1 MSKNQ
6 YTLLVFSIIGILL
19 LIPGYGVHFFEQI
32 WNFPG
37 NLFSDDFKE
46 SFPLATIPLMVISLL
61 GTGMYMT
68 FKLGFPQLTRII
80 HGIKVTRGDYDSTED
95 EGDLNHFKALSTALA
110 ATVGIGN
117 IAGVAIAIQIGGPG
131 ALFWMWI
138 SAIVGMA
145 TKFFTCSLGIMY
157 RGYDSDNVLQGG
169 PMYVIEQ
176 GMGKKFK
183 FLSYWFSIAGLVG
196 CLSLLQANQLTQI
209 MSDYVAKSFE
219 IEKSFNLNL
228 TIGIVIA
235 LIVSLVIFGGLSRI
249 AEVASKIVPFMVII
263 YLLSGLFI
271 VLSNATLIPSIFSNI
286 FSSAFNG
293 SSVAGGFAGT
303 AIVISQGFRRAAFS
317 NEAGMGTEVMA
328 IGASKNNQPIKSG
341 LVAMIGPLIDTI
353 IVCTITGLVILLS
366 SEWIEGSYSGVS
378 LTQKSFSNYLGLA
391 GDYILIFSVA
401 TFTLSTMFGY
411 SYYGCKCASY
421 LFGTNSKF
429 YYRIF
434 YILTL
439 VIGSVLSLDLAVNI
453 VDAMFALMAFPTM
466 ISALYLAPNIK
477 KEANRYFASIKDN

>member
-1 MSKNQ
+1 MDIINNFFAELSNF
-6 YTLLVFSIIGILL
+6 LWGNFGVANLVIGGGVFFLIYSRLTPFRYFKHAFEILL
-19 LIPGYGVHFFEQI
+19 GKH
-32 WNFPG
+32 
-37 NLFSDDFKE
+37 DD
-46 SFPLATIPLMVISLL
+46 P
-61 GTGMYMT
+61 
-68 FKLGFPQLTRII
+68 
-80 HGIKVTRGDYDSTED
+80 DD
-95 EGDLNHFKALSTALA
+95 EGQISHFQALSTALSS
-110 ATVGIGN
+110 TVGIGN
-117 IAGVAIAIQIGGPG
+117 IAGVAVAISLGGPG

-209 MSDYVAKSFE
+209 MSDYVVKSFD
-219 IEKSFNLNL
+219 IEQSFNLNL
-228 TIGIVIA
+228 IIGIIIA
-235 LIVSLVIFGGLSRI
+235 ILVSSVIFGGLSRI
-249 AEVASKIVPFMVII
+249 AEVASKIVPFMVMV

-271 VLSNATLIPSIFSNI
+271 VLSNASSIPAIISNI

-366 SEWIEGSYSGVS
+366 SEWIEGTYSGVS

-421 LFGTNSKF
+421 LFGANSSF
-429 YYRIF
+429 I
-434 YILTL
+434 I
-439 VIGSVLSLDLAVNI
+439 
-453 VDAMFALMAFPTM
+453 
-466 ISALYLAPNIK
+466 
-477 KEANRYFASIKDN
+477 EYFMC

>member
-1 MSKNQ
+1 MDIINNFFAELSNF
-6 YTLLVFSIIGILL
+6 LWGNFGVANLVIGGGVFFLIYSRLTPFRYFKHAFEILL
-19 LIPGYGVHFFEQI
+19 GKH
-32 WNFPG
+32 
-37 NLFSDDFKE
+37 DD
-46 SFPLATIPLMVISLL
+46 P
-61 GTGMYMT
+61 
-68 FKLGFPQLTRII
+68 
-80 HGIKVTRGDYDSTED
+80 DD
-95 EGDLNHFKALSTALA
+95 EGQISHFQALSTALSS
-110 ATVGIGN
+110 TVGIGN
-117 IAGVAIAIQIGGPG
+117 IAGVAVAISLGGPG

-209 MSDYVAKSFE
+209 MSDYVVKSFD
-219 IEKSFNLNL
+219 IEQSFNLNL
-228 TIGIVIA
+228 IIGIIIA
-235 LIVSLVIFGGLSRI
+235 ILVSSVIFGGLSRI
-249 AEVASKIVPFMVII
+249 AEVASKIVPFMVMV

-271 VLSNATLIPSIFSNI
+271 VLSNASSIPAIFSNI

-366 SEWIEGSYSGVS
+366 SEWIEGTYSGVS

-434 YILTL
+434 YVLTL
-439 VIGSVLSLDLAVNI
+439 VLGSVLSLDLAVNI

-466 ISALYLAPNIK
+466 ISALYLAPNIN

>member
-1 MSKNQ
+1 MDIINNFFAELSNFLWGNFGVANLVIGGGVFFLIYSKLTPFR
-6 YTLLVFSIIGILL
+6 YFKHAFEILL
-19 LIPGYGVHFFEQI
+19 GKH
-32 WNFPG
+32 
-37 NLFSDDFKE
+37 DD
-46 SFPLATIPLMVISLL
+46 P
-61 GTGMYMT
+61 
-68 FKLGFPQLTRII
+68 
-80 HGIKVTRGDYDSTED
+80 DD
-95 EGDLNHFKALSTALA
+95 EGQISHFQALSTALSS
-110 ATVGIGN
+110 TVGIGN
-117 IAGVAIAIQIGGPG
+117 IAGVAVAISLGGPG

-176 GMGKKFK
+176 GMGKNFK

-209 MSDYVAKSFE
+209 MSDYVVKSFD
-219 IEKSFNLNL
+219 IEQSFNLNL
-228 TIGIVIA
+228 IIGIIIA
-235 LIVSLVIFGGLSRI
+235 ILVSSVIFGGLSRI
-249 AEVASKIVPFMVII
+249 AEVASKIVPFMVMV
-263 YLLSGLFI
+263 YLFSGLFI
-271 VLSNATLIPSIFSNI
+271 VLSNASSIPAIFSNI
-286 FSSAFNG
+286 FTSAFNG

-366 SEWIEGSYSGVS
+366 SEWIEGTYSGVS

-391 GDYILIFSVA
+391 GDYILIFSVV

-421 LFGTNSKF
+421 LFGANSKF

-434 YILTL
+434 YVLTL
-439 VIGSVLSLDLAVNI
+439 VVGSVLSLDLAVNI

-466 ISALYLAPNIK
+466 ISALYLAPNIN
-477 KEANRYFASIKDN
+477 KEANKYFASIEDNK

>member
-1 MSKNQ
+1 MDIINNFFADLSNF
-6 YTLLVFSIIGILL
+6 LWGNFGVANLVIGGGIFFLIYSRLTPFRYFKHAFEILL
-19 LIPGYGVHFFEQI
+19 GKHDNP
-32 WNFPG
+32 
-37 NLFSDDFKE
+37 D
-46 SFPLATIPLMVISLL
+46 
-61 GTGMYMT
+61 
-68 FKLGFPQLTRII
+68 
-80 HGIKVTRGDYDSTED
+80 D
-95 EGDLNHFKALSTALA
+95 EGQISHFQALSTALSS
-110 ATVGIGN
+110 TVGIGN
-117 IAGVAIAIQIGGPG
+117 IAGVAVAISLGGPG

-157 RGYDSDNVLQGG
+157 RGYDSENVLQGG
-169 PMYVIEQ
+169 PMYVIEY

-209 MSDYVAKSFE
+209 MSDYVVKSTALE
-219 IEKSFNLNL
+219 QSFNLNL
-228 TIGIVIA
+228 YIGVIIAIV
-235 LIVSLVIFGGLSRI
+235 VSLVIFGGLSRI
-249 AEVASKIVPFMVII
+249 AEVASRIVPFMVIV

-271 VLSNATLIPSIFSNI
+271 VISNLTLIPSIFLNI
-286 FSSAFNG
+286 ISSAFNG

-341 LVAMIGPLIDTI
+341 LVAMIGPLIDTL

-366 SEWIEGSYSGVS
+366 SDWIEGTYTGVS
-378 LTQKSFSNYLGLA
+378 LTQKSFSNYLGSV

-421 LFGTNSKF
+421 LFGAKSKF
-429 YYRIF
+429 YYRVF
-434 YILTL
+434 YVLTL
-439 VIGSVLSLDLAVNI
+439 ILGSVLSLDLAVNI

-466 ISALYLAPNIK
+466 ISALYLSPKIK
-477 KEANRYFASIKDN
+477 KEANRYFATLKG

>member
-1 MSKNQ
+1 MDIINNFFAELSNF
-6 YTLLVFSIIGILL
+6 LWGNFGVANLVIGGGVFFLIYSRLTPFRYFKHAFEILL
-19 LIPGYGVHFFEQI
+19 GKH
-32 WNFPG
+32 
-37 NLFSDDFKE
+37 DD
-46 SFPLATIPLMVISLL
+46 P
-61 GTGMYMT
+61 
-68 FKLGFPQLTRII
+68 
-80 HGIKVTRGDYDSTED
+80 DD
-95 EGDLNHFKALSTALA
+95 EGQISHFQALSTALSS
-110 ATVGIGN
+110 TVGIGN
-117 IAGVAIAIQIGGPG
+117 IAGVAVAISLGGPG

-169 PMYVIEQ
+169 PMYVIEH

-209 MSDYVAKSFE
+209 MSDYVVKSFD
-219 IEKSFNLNL
+219 IEQSFNLNL
-228 TIGIVIA
+228 IIGIIIA
-235 LIVSLVIFGGLSRI
+235 ILVSSVIFGGLSRI
-249 AEVASKIVPFMVII
+249 AEVASKIVPFMVMV

-271 VLSNATLIPSIFSNI
+271 VLSNASSIPAIFSNI
-286 FSSAFNG
+286 FTSAFNG

-366 SEWIEGSYSGVS
+366 SEWIEGTYSGVS

-391 GDYILIFSVA
+391 GDYILI
-401 TFTLSTMFGY
+401 M
-411 SYYGCKCASY
+411 
-421 LFGTNSKF
+421 
-429 YYRIF
+429 
-434 YILTL
+434 
-439 VIGSVLSLDLAVNI
+439 AVNVHHI
-453 VDAMFALMAFPTM
+453 FLVPIRSFTIEYFMF
-466 ISALYLAPNIK
+466 
-477 KEANRYFASIKDN
+477 

>member
-1 MSKNQ
+1 MDIINNFFAELSNF
-6 YTLLVFSIIGILL
+6 LWGNFGVANLVIGGGVFFLIYSRLTPFRYFKHAFEILL
-19 LIPGYGVHFFEQI
+19 GKH
-32 WNFPG
+32 
-37 NLFSDDFKE
+37 DD
-46 SFPLATIPLMVISLL
+46 P
-61 GTGMYMT
+61 
-68 FKLGFPQLTRII
+68 
-80 HGIKVTRGDYDSTED
+80 DD
-95 EGDLNHFKALSTALA
+95 EGQISHFQALSTALSS
-110 ATVGIGN
+110 TVGIGN
-117 IAGVAIAIQIGGPG
+117 IAGVAVAISLGGPG

-209 MSDYVAKSFE
+209 MSDYVVKSFNVE
-219 IEKSFNLNL
+219 QSFNLNL
-228 TIGIVIA
+228 MIGIIIA
-235 LIVSLVIFGGLSRI
+235 ILVSSVIFGGLSRI
-249 AEVASKIVPFMVII
+249 AEVASKIVPFMVIV

-271 VLSNATLIPSIFSNI
+271 VISNASSIPAIFSNI
-286 FSSAFNG
+286 FTSAFNG

-366 SEWIEGSYSGVS
+366 SEWIEGTYSGVS

-421 LFGTNSKF
+421 LFGANSKF

-434 YILTL
+434 YVLTL
-439 VIGSVLSLDLAVNI
+439 VLGSVLSLDLAVNI

-477 KEANRYFASIKDN
+477 KEANRYFASRKNN

>member
-1 MSKNQ
+1 MDIINNFFAELSNF
-6 YTLLVFSIIGILL
+6 LWGNFGVANLVIGGGVFFLIYSRLTPFRYFKHAFEILL
-19 LIPGYGVHFFEQI
+19 GKH
-32 WNFPG
+32 
-37 NLFSDDFKE
+37 DD
-46 SFPLATIPLMVISLL
+46 P
-61 GTGMYMT
+61 
-68 FKLGFPQLTRII
+68 
-80 HGIKVTRGDYDSTED
+80 DD
-95 EGDLNHFKALSTALA
+95 EGQISHFQALSTALSS
-110 ATVGIGN
+110 TVGIGN
-117 IAGVAIAIQIGGPG
+117 IAGVAVAISLGGPG

-169 PMYVIEQ
+169 PMYVIEK

-209 MSDYVAKSFE
+209 MSDYVVKSFD
-219 IEKSFNLNL
+219 IEQSFNLNL
-228 TIGIVIA
+228 IIGIIIA
-235 LIVSLVIFGGLSRI
+235 ILVSSVIFGGLSRI
-249 AEVASKIVPFMVII
+249 AEVASKIVPFMVMV

-271 VLSNATLIPSIFSNI
+271 VLSNASSIPAIFSNI

-366 SEWIEGSYSGVS
+366 SEWIEGTYSGVS

-421 LFGTNSKF
+421 LFGANSKF

-434 YILTL
+434 YVLTL
-439 VIGSVLSLDLAVNI
+439 VLGSVLSLDLAVNI

-466 ISALYLAPNIK
+466 ISALYLAPNIN

>member
-1 MSKNQ
+1 MDIINNFFAELSNF
-6 YTLLVFSIIGILL
+6 LWGNFGVANLVIGGGVFFLIYSRLTPFRYFKHAFEILL
-19 LIPGYGVHFFEQI
+19 GKH
-32 WNFPG
+32 
-37 NLFSDDFKE
+37 DD
-46 SFPLATIPLMVISLL
+46 P
-61 GTGMYMT
+61 
-68 FKLGFPQLTRII
+68 
-80 HGIKVTRGDYDSTED
+80 DD
-95 EGDLNHFKALSTALA
+95 EGQISHFQALSTALSS
-110 ATVGIGN
+110 TVGIGN
-117 IAGVAIAIQIGGPG
+117 IAGVAVAISLGGPG

-209 MSDYVAKSFE
+209 MSDYVVKSFD
-219 IEKSFNLNL
+219 IEQSFNLNL
-228 TIGIVIA
+228 IIGIIIA
-235 LIVSLVIFGGLSRI
+235 ILVSSVIFGGLSRI
-249 AEVASKIVPFMVII
+249 AEVASKIVPFMVMV

-271 VLSNATLIPSIFSNI
+271 VLSNASSIPAIFSNI

-366 SEWIEGSYSGVS
+366 SEWIEGTYSGVS

-421 LFGTNSKF
+421 LFGANSKF

-434 YILTL
+434 YVLTL
-439 VIGSVLSLDLAVNI
+439 VLGSVLSLDLAVNI

-477 KEANRYFASIKDN
+477 KEANRYFASIKEN

>member
-1 MSKNQ
+1 
-6 YTLLVFSIIGILL
+6 
-19 LIPGYGVHFFEQI
+19 
-32 WNFPG
+32 
-37 NLFSDDFKE
+37 
-46 SFPLATIPLMVISLL
+46 
-61 GTGMYMT
+61 
-68 FKLGFPQLTRII
+68 
-80 HGIKVTRGDYDSTED
+80 
-95 EGDLNHFKALSTALA
+95 
-110 ATVGIGN
+110 
-117 IAGVAIAIQIGGPG
+117 
-131 ALFWMWI
+131 
-138 SAIVGMA
+138 
-145 TKFFTCSLGIMY
+145 
-157 RGYDSDNVLQGG
+157 
-169 PMYVIEQ
+169 MYVIEQ
-176 GMGKKFK
+176 GMGKNFK

-209 MSDYVAKSFE
+209 MSDYVVKSFD
-219 IEKSFNLNL
+219 IEQSFNLNL
-228 TIGIVIA
+228 MIGIIIA
-235 LIVSLVIFGGLSRI
+235 ILVSSVIFGGLSRI
-249 AEVASKIVPFMVII
+249 AEVASKIVPFMVIV

-271 VLSNATLIPSIFSNI
+271 VLSNASSIPAIFSNI
-286 FSSAFNG
+286 FTSAFNG

-366 SEWIEGSYSGVS
+366 SEWIEGTYSGVS

-421 LFGTNSKF
+421 LFGANSKF

-434 YILTL
+434 YVLTL
-439 VIGSVLSLDLAVNI
+439 VLGSVLSLDLAVNI

-466 ISALYLAPNIK
+466 ISALYLAPRIK
-477 KEANRYFASIKDN
+477 EESAKYFATIKN

>member
-1 MSKNQ
+1 MDIINNFFAELSNF
-6 YTLLVFSIIGILL
+6 LWGNFGVANLVIGGGVFFLIYSRLTPFRYFKHAFEILL
-19 LIPGYGVHFFEQI
+19 GKHDDPDDVGQISHFQ
-32 WNFPG
+32 
-37 NLFSDDFKE
+37 
-46 SFPLATIPLMVISLL
+46 
-61 GTGMYMT
+61 
-68 FKLGFPQLTRII
+68 
-80 HGIKVTRGDYDSTED
+80 
-95 EGDLNHFKALSTALA
+95 ALSTALSS
-110 ATVGIGN
+110 TVGIGN
-117 IAGVAIAIQIGGPG
+117 IAGVAVAISLGGPG

-209 MSDYVAKSFE
+209 MSDYVVKSFNVE
-219 IEKSFNLNL
+219 QSFNLNL
-228 TIGIVIA
+228 MIGIIIA
-235 LIVSLVIFGGLSRI
+235 ILVSSVIFGGLSRI
-249 AEVASKIVPFMVII
+249 AEVASKIVPFMVIV

-271 VLSNATLIPSIFSNI
+271 VLSNASSIPAIFSNI
-286 FSSAFNG
+286 FTSAFNG

-366 SEWIEGSYSGVS
+366 SEWIEGTYSGVS

-421 LFGTNSKF
+421 LFGANSKF

-434 YILTL
+434 YVLTL
-439 VIGSVLSLDLAVNI
+439 VLGSVLSLDLAVNI
-453 VDAMFALMAFPTM
+453 VDTMFALMAFPTM

-477 KEANRYFASIKDN
+477 KEAKRYFASRKNN

>member
-1 MSKNQ
+1 MEIINNFFAELSNFLWGNFGVANLVIGGGVFFLIYSKLTPFR
-6 YTLLVFSIIGILL
+6 YFKHAFEILL
-19 LIPGYGVHFFEQI
+19 GKH
-32 WNFPG
+32 
-37 NLFSDDFKE
+37 DD
-46 SFPLATIPLMVISLL
+46 P
-61 GTGMYMT
+61 
-68 FKLGFPQLTRII
+68 
-80 HGIKVTRGDYDSTED
+80 DD
-95 EGDLNHFKALSTALA
+95 EGQISHFQALSTALSS
-110 ATVGIGN
+110 TVGIGN
-117 IAGVAIAIQIGGPG
+117 IAGVAVAISLGGPG

-209 MSDYVAKSFE
+209 MSDYVVKSFE
-219 IEKSFNLNL
+219 IEQTFNLNL

-249 AEVASKIVPFMVII
+249 ADVASKIVPFMVII

-366 SEWIEGSYSGVS
+366 SDWIEGTYSGVS

-421 LFGTNSKF
+421 LFGANSKF

-434 YILTL
+434 YVLTL
-439 VIGSVLSLDLAVNI
+439 ILGSVLSLDLAVNI

-477 KEANRYFASIKDN
+477 KEANSYFASIKDN

>member
-1 MSKNQ
+1 MEIINNFFAELSNF
-6 YTLLVFSIIGILL
+6 LWGNFGVANLVIGGGVFFLVYSRLTPFRYIKHAFEILL
-19 LIPGYGVHFFEQI
+19 GKH
-32 WNFPG
+32 
-37 NLFSDDFKE
+37 DD
-46 SFPLATIPLMVISLL
+46 P
-61 GTGMYMT
+61 
-68 FKLGFPQLTRII
+68 
-80 HGIKVTRGDYDSTED
+80 DD
-95 EGDLNHFKALSTALA
+95 EGQISHFQALSTALSS
-110 ATVGIGN
+110 TVGIGN
-117 IAGVAIAIQIGGPG
+117 IAGVAVAISLGGPG

-209 MSDYVAKSFE
+209 MSDYVVKSFE
-219 IEKSFNLNL
+219 IEQTFNLDL

-249 AEVASKIVPFMVII
+249 AEVASKIVPFMVMV

-271 VLSNATLIPSIFSNI
+271 VLSNASSIPAIFSNI

-366 SEWIEGSYSGVS
+366 SEWIEGTFSGVS

-434 YILTL
+434 YVLTL
-439 VIGSVLSLDLAVNI
+439 VLGSVLSLDLAVNI

-477 KEANRYFASIKDN
+477 REANRYFASIKDN

>member
-1 MSKNQ
+1 MDIINNFFADLSNFLWGNFGVANLVIGGGIFFLIYSKLTPFR
-6 YTLLVFSIIGILL
+6 YFKHAFEILL
-19 LIPGYGVHFFEQI
+19 GKHDNP
-32 WNFPG
+32 
-37 NLFSDDFKE
+37 D
-46 SFPLATIPLMVISLL
+46 
-61 GTGMYMT
+61 
-68 FKLGFPQLTRII
+68 
-80 HGIKVTRGDYDSTED
+80 D
-95 EGDLNHFKALSTALA
+95 EGQISHFQALSTALSS
-110 ATVGIGN
+110 TVGIGN
-117 IAGVAIAIQIGGPG
+117 IAGVAVAISLGGPG

-157 RGYDSDNVLQGG
+157 RGYDSENVLQGG
-169 PMYVIEQ
+169 PMYVIEH

-209 MSDYVAKSFE
+209 MSDYVVKSTSFE
-219 IEKSFNLNL
+219 QSFNLNL
-228 TIGIVIA
+228 YIGVIIAIV
-235 LIVSLVIFGGLSRI
+235 VSLVIFGGLSRI
-249 AEVASKIVPFMVII
+249 AEVASRIVPFMVIV

-271 VLSNATLIPSIFSNI
+271 VISNLSLIPSIFLNI
-286 FSSAFNG
+286 ISSAFNG

-341 LVAMIGPLIDTI
+341 LVAMIGPLIDTL

-366 SEWIEGSYSGVS
+366 SDWIEGTYTGVS
-378 LTQKSFSNYLGLA
+378 LTQKSFSNYLGSV

-421 LFGTNSKF
+421 LFGAKSKF
-429 YYRIF
+429 YYRVF
-434 YILTL
+434 YVLTL
-439 VIGSVLSLDLAVNI
+439 ILGSVLSLDLAVNI

-466 ISALYLAPNIK
+466 ISALYLAPKIK
-477 KEANRYFASIKDN
+477 KEANRYFATLKG

>member
-1 MSKNQ
+1 MWGNFGVAN
-6 YTLLVFSIIGILL
+6 LVIGGGVFFLIYSRLTPFRYFKHAFEILL
-19 LIPGYGVHFFEQI
+19 GKH
-32 WNFPG
+32 
-37 NLFSDDFKE
+37 DD
-46 SFPLATIPLMVISLL
+46 P
-61 GTGMYMT
+61 
-68 FKLGFPQLTRII
+68 
-80 HGIKVTRGDYDSTED
+80 DD
-95 EGDLNHFKALSTALA
+95 EGQISHFQALSTALSS
-110 ATVGIGN
+110 TVGIGN
-117 IAGVAIAIQIGGPG
+117 IAGVAVAISLGGPG

-209 MSDYVAKSFE
+209 MSDYVVKSFD
-219 IEKSFNLNL
+219 IEQSFNLNL
-228 TIGIVIA
+228 MIGIIIA
-235 LIVSLVIFGGLSRI
+235 ILVSSVIFGGLSRI
-249 AEVASKIVPFMVII
+249 AEVASKIVPFMVMV

-271 VLSNATLIPSIFSNI
+271 VLSNASSIPAIFSNI
-286 FSSAFNG
+286 FTSAFNG

-366 SEWIEGSYSGVS
+366 SEWIEGTYSGVS

-434 YILTL
+434 YVLTL
-439 VIGSVLSLDLAVNI
+439 ILGSVLSLDLAVNI

>member
-1 MSKNQ
+1 MEIINNFFAELSNF
-6 YTLLVFSIIGILL
+6 LWGNFGVANLVIGGGVFFLVYSRLTPFRYIKHAFEILL
-19 LIPGYGVHFFEQI
+19 GKH
-32 WNFPG
+32 
-37 NLFSDDFKE
+37 DD
-46 SFPLATIPLMVISLL
+46 P
-61 GTGMYMT
+61 
-68 FKLGFPQLTRII
+68 
-80 HGIKVTRGDYDSTED
+80 DD
-95 EGDLNHFKALSTALA
+95 EGQISHFQALSTALSS
-110 ATVGIGN
+110 TVGIGN
-117 IAGVAIAIQIGGPG
+117 IAGVAVAISLGGPG

-209 MSDYVAKSFE
+209 MSDYVVKSFE
-219 IEKSFNLNL
+219 IEQTFNLNL

-249 AEVASKIVPFMVII
+249 AEVASKIVPFMVMV

-271 VLSNATLIPSIFSNI
+271 VLSNASSIPAIFSNI

-366 SEWIEGSYSGVS
+366 SDWIEGTYSGVS

>member
-1 MSKNQ
+1 MDIINNFFAELSNF
-6 YTLLVFSIIGILL
+6 LWGNFGVANLVIGGGVFFLIYSRLTPFRYFKHAFEILL
-19 LIPGYGVHFFEQI
+19 GKH
-32 WNFPG
+32 
-37 NLFSDDFKE
+37 DD
-46 SFPLATIPLMVISLL
+46 P
-61 GTGMYMT
+61 
-68 FKLGFPQLTRII
+68 
-80 HGIKVTRGDYDSTED
+80 DD
-95 EGDLNHFKALSTALA
+95 EGQISHFQALSTALSS
-110 ATVGIGN
+110 TVGIGN
-117 IAGVAIAIQIGGPG
+117 IAGVAVAISLGGPG

-176 GMGKKFK
+176 GMGKNFK

-209 MSDYVAKSFE
+209 MSDYVVKSFD
-219 IEKSFNLNL
+219 IEQSFNLNL
-228 TIGIVIA
+228 IIGIIIA
-235 LIVSLVIFGGLSRI
+235 ILVSSVIFGGLSRI
-249 AEVASKIVPFMVII
+249 AEVASKIVPFMVMV
-263 YLLSGLFI
+263 YLFSGLFI
-271 VLSNATLIPSIFSNI
+271 VLSNASSIPAIFSNI
-286 FSSAFNG
+286 FTSAFNG

-366 SEWIEGSYSGVS
+366 NEWIEGTYSGVS

-421 LFGTNSKF
+421 LFGANSKF

-434 YILTL
+434 YVLTL
-439 VIGSVLSLDLAVNI
+439 VVGSVLSLDLAVNI

-466 ISALYLAPNIK
+466 ISALYLAPNIN
-477 KEANRYFASIKDN
+477 KEANKYFASIDDNK

>member
-1 MSKNQ
+1 MDIINNFFAELSNF
-6 YTLLVFSIIGILL
+6 LWGNFGVANLVIGGGVFFLIYSRLTPFRYFKHAFEILL
-19 LIPGYGVHFFEQI
+19 GKHDDPDDVGQISHFQ
-32 WNFPG
+32 
-37 NLFSDDFKE
+37 
-46 SFPLATIPLMVISLL
+46 
-61 GTGMYMT
+61 
-68 FKLGFPQLTRII
+68 
-80 HGIKVTRGDYDSTED
+80 
-95 EGDLNHFKALSTALA
+95 ALSTALSS
-110 ATVGIGN
+110 TVGIGN
-117 IAGVAIAIQIGGPG
+117 IAGVAVAISLGGPG

-209 MSDYVAKSFE
+209 MSDYVVKSFNVE
-219 IEKSFNLNL
+219 QSFNLNL
-228 TIGIVIA
+228 MIGIIIA
-235 LIVSLVIFGGLSRI
+235 ILVSSVIFGGLSRI
-249 AEVASKIVPFMVII
+249 AEVASKIVPFMVIV

-271 VLSNATLIPSIFSNI
+271 VLSNASSIPAIFSNI
-286 FSSAFNG
+286 FTSAFNG

-366 SEWIEGSYSGVS
+366 SEWIEGTYSGVS

-391 GDYILIFSVA
+391 GDYILIFSVV

-421 LFGTNSKF
+421 LFGANSKF

-434 YILTL
+434 YVLTL
-439 VIGSVLSLDLAVNI
+439 VLGSVLSLDLAVNI
-453 VDAMFALMAFPTM
+453 VDTMFALMAFPTM

-477 KEANRYFASIKDN
+477 KEANRYFASRKNN

>member
-1 MSKNQ
+1 MDIINNFFAELSNF
-6 YTLLVFSIIGILL
+6 LWGNFGVANLVIGGGVFFLIYSRLTPFRYFKHAFEILL
-19 LIPGYGVHFFEQI
+19 GKH
-32 WNFPG
+32 
-37 NLFSDDFKE
+37 DD
-46 SFPLATIPLMVISLL
+46 P
-61 GTGMYMT
+61 
-68 FKLGFPQLTRII
+68 
-80 HGIKVTRGDYDSTED
+80 DD
-95 EGDLNHFKALSTALA
+95 EGQISHFQALSTALSS
-110 ATVGIGN
+110 TVGIGN
-117 IAGVAIAIQIGGPG
+117 IAGVAVAISLGGPG

-169 PMYVIEQ
+169 PMYVIEH

-209 MSDYVAKSFE
+209 MSDYVVKSFD
-219 IEKSFNLNL
+219 IEQSFNLNL
-228 TIGIVIA
+228 IIGIIIA
-235 LIVSLVIFGGLSRI
+235 ILVSSVIFGGLSRI
-249 AEVASKIVPFMVII
+249 AEVASKIVPFMVMV

-271 VLSNATLIPSIFSNI
+271 VLSNASSIPAIFSNI
-286 FSSAFNG
+286 FTSAFNG

-366 SEWIEGSYSGVS
+366 SEWIEGTYSGVS

-421 LFGTNSKF
+421 LFGANSKF

-434 YILTL
+434 YVLTL
-439 VIGSVLSLDLAVNI
+439 VLGSVLSLDLAVNI

-477 KEANRYFASIKDN
+477 KEANKYFASIKDN

>member
-1 MSKNQ
+1 MDIINNFFAELSNF
-6 YTLLVFSIIGILL
+6 LWGNFGVANLVIGGGVFFLIYSRLTPFRYFKHAFEILL
-19 LIPGYGVHFFEQI
+19 GKHDNP
-32 WNFPG
+32 
-37 NLFSDDFKE
+37 D
-46 SFPLATIPLMVISLL
+46 
-61 GTGMYMT
+61 
-68 FKLGFPQLTRII
+68 
-80 HGIKVTRGDYDSTED
+80 D
-95 EGDLNHFKALSTALA
+95 EGQISHFQALSTALSS
-110 ATVGIGN
+110 TVGIGN
-117 IAGVAIAIQIGGPG
+117 IAGVAVAISLGGPG

-209 MSDYVAKSFE
+209 MSDYVVKSFD
-219 IEKSFNLNL
+219 IEQSFNLNL
-228 TIGIVIA
+228 IIGIIIA
-235 LIVSLVIFGGLSRI
+235 ILVSSVIFGGLSRI
-249 AEVASKIVPFMVII
+249 AEVASKIVPFMVMV

-271 VLSNATLIPSIFSNI
+271 VLSNASLIPAIFSNI
-286 FSSAFNG
+286 FTSAFNG

-366 SEWIEGSYSGVS
+366 SEWIEGTYSGVS

-421 LFGTNSKF
+421 LFGVNSKF

-434 YILTL
+434 YVLTL
-439 VIGSVLSLDLAVNI
+439 VLGSVLSLDLAVNI

-477 KEANRYFASIKDN
+477 EEANKYFASIKEN

>member
-1 MSKNQ
+1 MEIINNFFAELSNFLWGNFGVANLVIGGGVFFLIYSKLTPFR
-6 YTLLVFSIIGILL
+6 YFKHAFEILL
-19 LIPGYGVHFFEQI
+19 GKH
-32 WNFPG
+32 
-37 NLFSDDFKE
+37 DD
-46 SFPLATIPLMVISLL
+46 P
-61 GTGMYMT
+61 
-68 FKLGFPQLTRII
+68 
-80 HGIKVTRGDYDSTED
+80 DD
-95 EGDLNHFKALSTALA
+95 EGQISHFQALSTALSS
-110 ATVGIGN
+110 TVGIGN
-117 IAGVAIAIQIGGPG
+117 IAGVAVAISLGGPG

-219 IEKSFNLNL
+219 IEQSFNLNL

-434 YILTL
+434 YVLTL
-439 VIGSVLSLDLAVNI
+439 VLGSVLSLDLAVNI

>member
-1 MSKNQ
+1 MDIINNFFAQLSN
-6 YTLLVFSIIGILL
+6 LLWGNFGVANLVIGGGIFFLIYSRLTPFRYFNHAFEILL
-19 LIPGYGVHFFEQI
+19 GKHDEP
-32 WNFPG
+32 
-37 NLFSDDFKE
+37 S
-46 SFPLATIPLMVISLL
+46 
-61 GTGMYMT
+61 
-68 FKLGFPQLTRII
+68 
-80 HGIKVTRGDYDSTED
+80 D
-95 EGDLNHFKALSTALA
+95 EGQISHFQALSTALSS
-110 ATVGIGN
+110 TVGIGN
-117 IAGVAIAIQIGGPG
+117 IAGVAVAISLGGPG

-157 RGYDSDNVLQGG
+157 RGYDSENVLQGG
-169 PMYVIEQ
+169 PMYVIEY

-209 MSDYVAKSFE
+209 ISDYAVKSLS
-219 IEKSFNLNL
+219 IEQSFNLNL
-228 TIGIVIA
+228 VIGIIIA
-235 LIVSLVIFGGLSRI
+235 ILVSLVIFGGLSRI
-249 AEVASKIVPFMVII
+249 AEVASKIVPFMVVV
-263 YLLSGLFI
+263 YLVSGLFI
-271 VLSNATLIPSIFSNI
+271 VFSNLSSIPFIFSNI
-286 FSSAFNG
+286 FSSAFKG

-366 SEWIEGSYSGVS
+366 NEWVEGTYSGVS
-378 LTQKSFSNYLGLA
+378 LTQKSFSNYLGVV

-421 LFGTNSKF
+421 LFGASSKF

-434 YILTL
+434 YVSTL
-439 VIGSVLSLDLAVNI
+439 VLGSVLSLELAVNI

-466 ISALYLAPNIK
+466 ISALYLAPKIK
-477 KEANRYFASIKDN
+477 KEANKYFATIKGM

>member
-1 MSKNQ
+1 
-6 YTLLVFSIIGILL
+6 
-19 LIPGYGVHFFEQI
+19 
-32 WNFPG
+32 
-37 NLFSDDFKE
+37 
-46 SFPLATIPLMVISLL
+46 
-61 GTGMYMT
+61 
-68 FKLGFPQLTRII
+68 
-80 HGIKVTRGDYDSTED
+80 
-95 EGDLNHFKALSTALA
+95 
-110 ATVGIGN
+110 
-117 IAGVAIAIQIGGPG
+117 
-131 ALFWMWI
+131 
-138 SAIVGMA
+138 
-145 TKFFTCSLGIMY
+145 MY
-157 RGYDSDNVLQGG
+157 RGYDSENVLQGG
-169 PMYVIEQ
+169 PMYVIEH

-209 MSDYVAKSFE
+209 MSDYVVKSTDLE
-219 IEKSFNLNL
+219 QSFNLNL
-228 TIGIVIA
+228 YIGVIIA
-235 LIVSLVIFGGLSRI
+235 ILVSLVIFGGLSRI
-249 AEVASKIVPFMVII
+249 AEVASRIVPFMVII

-271 VLSNATLIPSIFSNI
+271 VMSNLSLIPSIFLNI
-286 FSSAFNG
+286 ISSAFNG

-341 LVAMIGPLIDTI
+341 LVAMIGPLIDTL

-366 SEWIEGSYSGVS
+366 SDWIEGTYTGVS
-378 LTQKSFSNYLGLA
+378 LTQKSFSNYLGSV

-421 LFGTNSKF
+421 LFGAKSKF

-434 YILTL
+434 YVLTL
-439 VIGSVLSLDLAVNI
+439 ILGSVLSLDLAVNI

-466 ISALYLAPNIK
+466 ISALYLAPKIK
-477 KEANRYFASIKDN
+477 KEANRYFATLKG

>member
-1 MSKNQ
+1 MDIINNFFAELSNF
-6 YTLLVFSIIGILL
+6 LWGNFGVANLVIGGGVFFLIYSRLTPFRYFKHAFEILL
-19 LIPGYGVHFFEQI
+19 GKH
-32 WNFPG
+32 
-37 NLFSDDFKE
+37 DD
-46 SFPLATIPLMVISLL
+46 P
-61 GTGMYMT
+61 
-68 FKLGFPQLTRII
+68 
-80 HGIKVTRGDYDSTED
+80 DD
-95 EGDLNHFKALSTALA
+95 EGQISHFQALSTALSS
-110 ATVGIGN
+110 TVGIGN
-117 IAGVAIAIQIGGPG
+117 IAGVAVAISLGGPG

-176 GMGKKFK
+176 GMGKNFK

-209 MSDYVAKSFE
+209 MSDYVVKSFD
-219 IEKSFNLNL
+219 IEQSFNLNL
-228 TIGIVIA
+228 IIGIIIA
-235 LIVSLVIFGGLSRI
+235 ILVSSVIFGGLSRI
-249 AEVASKIVPFMVII
+249 AEVASKIVPFMVMV
-263 YLLSGLFI
+263 YLFSGLFI
-271 VLSNATLIPSIFSNI
+271 VLSNASSIPAIFSNI
-286 FSSAFNG
+286 FTSAFNG

-366 SEWIEGSYSGVS
+366 NEWMEGTYSGVS

-421 LFGTNSKF
+421 LFGANSKF

-434 YILTL
+434 YVLTL
-439 VIGSVLSLDLAVNI
+439 VVGSVLSLDLAVNI

-466 ISALYLAPNIK
+466 ISALYLAPNIN
-477 KEANRYFASIKDN
+477 KEANKYFASIEDNK

>member
-1 MSKNQ
+1 MDIINNFFAELSNF
-6 YTLLVFSIIGILL
+6 LWGNFGVANLVIGGGVFFLIYSRLTPFRYFKHAFEILL
-19 LIPGYGVHFFEQI
+19 GKH
-32 WNFPG
+32 
-37 NLFSDDFKE
+37 DD
-46 SFPLATIPLMVISLL
+46 P
-61 GTGMYMT
+61 
-68 FKLGFPQLTRII
+68 
-80 HGIKVTRGDYDSTED
+80 DD
-95 EGDLNHFKALSTALA
+95 EGQISHFQALSTALSS
-110 ATVGIGN
+110 TVGIGN
-117 IAGVAIAIQIGGPG
+117 IAGVAVAISLGGPG

-209 MSDYVAKSFE
+209 MSDYVVKSFD
-219 IEKSFNLNL
+219 IEQSFNLNL
-228 TIGIVIA
+228 IIGIIIA
-235 LIVSLVIFGGLSRI
+235 ILVSSVIFGGLSRI
-249 AEVASKIVPFMVII
+249 AEVASKIVPFMVMV

-271 VLSNATLIPSIFSNI
+271 VLSNASSIPAIFSNI

-366 SEWIEGSYSGVS
+366 SEWIEGTYSGVS

-434 YILTL
+434 YVLTL
-439 VIGSVLSLDLAVNI
+439 VLGSVLSLDLAVNI

-466 ISALYLAPNIK
+466 ISSLYL
-477 KEANRYFASIKDN
+477 

>member
-1 MSKNQ
+1 
-6 YTLLVFSIIGILL
+6 
-19 LIPGYGVHFFEQI
+19 
-32 WNFPG
+32 
-37 NLFSDDFKE
+37 
-46 SFPLATIPLMVISLL
+46 
-61 GTGMYMT
+61 
-68 FKLGFPQLTRII
+68 
-80 HGIKVTRGDYDSTED
+80 
-95 EGDLNHFKALSTALA
+95 
-110 ATVGIGN
+110 
-117 IAGVAIAIQIGGPG
+117 
-131 ALFWMWI
+131 MWI

-176 GMGKKFK
+176 GMGKNFK

-209 MSDYVAKSFE
+209 MSDYVVKSFD
-219 IEKSFNLNL
+219 IEQSFNLNL
-228 TIGIVIA
+228 IIGIIIA
-235 LIVSLVIFGGLSRI
+235 ILVSSVIFGGLSRI
-249 AEVASKIVPFMVII
+249 AEVASKIVPFMVMV

-271 VLSNATLIPSIFSNI
+271 VLSNASSIPAIFSNI
-286 FSSAFNG
+286 FTSAFNG

-366 SEWIEGSYSGVS
+366 NEWIEGTYSGVS

-421 LFGTNSKF
+421 LFGANSKF

-434 YILTL
+434 YVLTL
-439 VIGSVLSLDLAVNI
+439 VLGSVLSLDLAVNI

>member
-1 MSKNQ
+1 MDIINNFFAELSNF
-6 YTLLVFSIIGILL
+6 LWGNFGVANLVIGGGVFFLIYSRLTPFRYFKHAFEILL
-19 LIPGYGVHFFEQI
+19 GKH
-32 WNFPG
+32 
-37 NLFSDDFKE
+37 DD
-46 SFPLATIPLMVISLL
+46 P
-61 GTGMYMT
+61 
-68 FKLGFPQLTRII
+68 
-80 HGIKVTRGDYDSTED
+80 DD
-95 EGDLNHFKALSTALA
+95 EGQISHFQALSTALSS
-110 ATVGIGN
+110 TVGIGN
-117 IAGVAIAIQIGGPG
+117 IAGVAVAISLGGPG

-209 MSDYVAKSFE
+209 MSDYVVKSFD
-219 IEKSFNLNL
+219 IEQSFNLNL
-228 TIGIVIA
+228 IIGIIIA
-235 LIVSLVIFGGLSRI
+235 ILVSSVIFGGLSRI
-249 AEVASKIVPFMVII
+249 AEVASKIVPFMVMV

-271 VLSNATLIPSIFSNI
+271 VLSNASSIPAIFSNI

-366 SEWIEGSYSGVS
+366 SEWIEGTYSGVS

-434 YILTL
+434 YVLTL

>member
-1 MSKNQ
+1 MDIINNFFAELSNF
-6 YTLLVFSIIGILL
+6 LWGNFGVANLVIGGGIFFLIYSRLTPFRYFKHAFEILL
-19 LIPGYGVHFFEQI
+19 GKH
-32 WNFPG
+32 
-37 NLFSDDFKE
+37 DD
-46 SFPLATIPLMVISLL
+46 PN
-61 GTGMYMT
+61 
-68 FKLGFPQLTRII
+68 
-80 HGIKVTRGDYDSTED
+80 D
-95 EGDLNHFKALSTALA
+95 EGQISHFQALSTALSS
-110 ATVGIGN
+110 TVGIGN
-117 IAGVAIAIQIGGPG
+117 IAGVAVAISLGGPG

-138 SAIVGMA
+138 SALVGMA

-209 MSDYVAKSFE
+209 MSDYVVKSFD
-219 IEKSFNLNL
+219 IEQSFNLNL
-228 TIGIVIA
+228 IIGIIIA
-235 LIVSLVIFGGLSRI
+235 ILVSSVIFGGLSRI
-249 AEVASKIVPFMVII
+249 AEVASKIVPFMVIV

-271 VLSNATLIPSIFSNI
+271 VLSNASSIPAIFSNI

-366 SEWIEGSYSGVS
+366 SEWIEGTYSGVS
-378 LTQKSFSNYLGLA
+378 LTQKSFSNYLGLV
-391 GDYILIFSVA
+391 GDYVLIFSVA

-421 LFGTNSKF
+421 LFGANSKF

-434 YILTL
+434 YVLTL
-439 VIGSVLSLDLAVNI
+439 VLGSVLSLDLAVNI

-477 KEANRYFASIKDN
+477 KEANRYFASIKEN

>member
-1 MSKNQ
+1 MDIINNFFAELSNFLWGNFGVANLVIGGGVFFLIYSKLTPFR
-6 YTLLVFSIIGILL
+6 YFKHAFEILL
-19 LIPGYGVHFFEQI
+19 GKH
-32 WNFPG
+32 
-37 NLFSDDFKE
+37 DD
-46 SFPLATIPLMVISLL
+46 P
-61 GTGMYMT
+61 
-68 FKLGFPQLTRII
+68 
-80 HGIKVTRGDYDSTED
+80 DD
-95 EGDLNHFKALSTALA
+95 EGQISHFQALSTALSS
-110 ATVGIGN
+110 TVGIGN
-117 IAGVAIAIQIGGPG
+117 IAGVAVAISLGGPG

-176 GMGKKFK
+176 GMGKNFK

-209 MSDYVAKSFE
+209 MSDYVVKSFD
-219 IEKSFNLNL
+219 IEQSFNLNL
-228 TIGIVIA
+228 IIGIIIA
-235 LIVSLVIFGGLSRI
+235 ILVSSVIFGGLSRI
-249 AEVASKIVPFMVII
+249 AEVASKIVPFMVMV

-271 VLSNATLIPSIFSNI
+271 VLSNASSIPAIFSNI
-286 FSSAFNG
+286 FTSAFNG

-366 SEWIEGSYSGVS
+366 SEWIEGTYSGVS

-421 LFGTNSKF
+421 LFGANSKF

-434 YILTL
+434 YVLTL
-439 VIGSVLSLDLAVNI
+439 VVGSVLSLDLAVNI

-477 KEANRYFASIKDN
+477 KEANKYFASIEDNK

>member
-1 MSKNQ
+1 MEIINNFFAELSNF
-6 YTLLVFSIIGILL
+6 LWGNFGVANLVIGGGVFFLIYSRLTPFRYFKHAFEILL
-19 LIPGYGVHFFEQI
+19 GKH
-32 WNFPG
+32 
-37 NLFSDDFKE
+37 DD
-46 SFPLATIPLMVISLL
+46 P
-61 GTGMYMT
+61 
-68 FKLGFPQLTRII
+68 
-80 HGIKVTRGDYDSTED
+80 DD
-95 EGDLNHFKALSTALA
+95 EGQISHFQALSTALSS
-110 ATVGIGN
+110 TVGIGN
-117 IAGVAIAIQIGGPG
+117 IAGVAVAISLGGPG

-209 MSDYVAKSFE
+209 MSDYVVKSFE
-219 IEKSFNLNL
+219 IEQTFNLNL

-366 SEWIEGSYSGVS
+366 SEWTEGSFSGVS

-434 YILTL
+434 YVLTL
-439 VIGSVLSLDLAVNI
+439 VLGSVLSLDLAVNI

>member
-1 MSKNQ
+1 MEIINNFFAELSNF
-6 YTLLVFSIIGILL
+6 LWGNFGVANLVIGGGVFFLIYSRLTPFRYFKHAFEILL
-19 LIPGYGVHFFEQI
+19 GKH
-32 WNFPG
+32 
-37 NLFSDDFKE
+37 DD
-46 SFPLATIPLMVISLL
+46 P
-61 GTGMYMT
+61 
-68 FKLGFPQLTRII
+68 
-80 HGIKVTRGDYDSTED
+80 DD
-95 EGDLNHFKALSTALA
+95 EGQISHFQALSTALSS
-110 ATVGIGN
+110 TVGIGN
-117 IAGVAIAIQIGGPG
+117 IAGVAVAISLGGPG

-209 MSDYVAKSFE
+209 MSDYVVKSFG
-219 IEKSFNLNL
+219 IEQTFNLNL

-249 AEVASKIVPFMVII
+249 AEVASKIVPFMVIV

-271 VLSNATLIPSIFSNI
+271 VLSNASSIPAIFSNI

-421 LFGTNSKF
+421 LFGANSKF

-434 YILTL
+434 YVLTL
-439 VIGSVLSLDLAVNI
+439 ILGSVLSLDLAVNI

>member
-1 MSKNQ
+1 MNIINNFFAEFSNF
-6 YTLLVFSIIGILL
+6 LWGNFGVANLVIGGGIFFIIYSRLTPFRYLKHAFEILL
-19 LIPGYGVHFFEQI
+19 GKH
-32 WNFPG
+32 
-37 NLFSDDFKE
+37 DD
-46 SFPLATIPLMVISLL
+46 PN
-61 GTGMYMT
+61 
-68 FKLGFPQLTRII
+68 
-80 HGIKVTRGDYDSTED
+80 D
-95 EGDLNHFKALSTALA
+95 EGQISHFQALSTALSS
-110 ATVGIGN
+110 TVGIGN
-117 IAGVAIAIQIGGPG
+117 IAGVAVAISLGGPG

-157 RGYDSDNVLQGG
+157 RGYDSENVLQGG
-169 PMYVIEQ
+169 PMYVIEN

-209 MSDYVAKSFE
+209 MSDYMVRSFG
-219 IEKSFNLNL
+219 IEQSFNLNL
-228 TIGIVIA
+228 IIGIIIA
-235 LIVSLVIFGGLSRI
+235 ILVSSVIFGGLSRI
-249 AEVASKIVPFMVII
+249 AEVASKIVPFMVIV

-271 VLSNATLIPSIFSNI
+271 VFSNASSIPAIFSNI

-366 SEWIEGSYSGVS
+366 SEWIEGTYSGVS
-378 LTQKSFSNYLGLA
+378 LTQKSFSNYLGLV

-411 SYYGCKCASY
+411 SYYGCKCSSY
-421 LFGTNSKF
+421 LFGANSKF

-434 YILTL
+434 YVLTL
-439 VIGSVLSLDLAVNI
+439 VLGSVLSLDLAVNI

>member
-1 MSKNQ
+1 MDIINNFFAELSNF
-6 YTLLVFSIIGILL
+6 LWGNFGVANLVIGGGVFFLIYSRLTPFRYFKHAFEILL
-19 LIPGYGVHFFEQI
+19 GKHDDPDDKGQISHFQ
-32 WNFPG
+32 
-37 NLFSDDFKE
+37 
-46 SFPLATIPLMVISLL
+46 
-61 GTGMYMT
+61 
-68 FKLGFPQLTRII
+68 
-80 HGIKVTRGDYDSTED
+80 
-95 EGDLNHFKALSTALA
+95 ALSTALSS
-110 ATVGIGN
+110 TVGIGN
-117 IAGVAIAIQIGGPG
+117 IAGVAVAISLGGPG

-209 MSDYVAKSFE
+209 MSDYVVKSLN
-219 IEKSFNLNL
+219 IEQSFNLNL
-228 TIGIVIA
+228 IIGIIIA
-235 LIVSLVIFGGLSRI
+235 IIVSSVIFGGLSRI
-249 AEVASKIVPFMVII
+249 AEVASKIVPLMVIV
-263 YLLSGLFI
+263 YLLAGLFI
-271 VLSNATLIPSIFSNI
+271 VLSNASLIPAIFSNI
-286 FSSAFNG
+286 FTSAFNG

-366 SEWIEGSYSGVS
+366 SEWIEGTYSGVS

-421 LFGTNSKF
+421 LFGANSKF

-434 YILTL
+434 YVLTL
-439 VIGSVLSLDLAVNI
+439 VLGSVLSLDLAVNI

-477 KEANRYFASIKDN
+477 KEANRYFTSIKDN